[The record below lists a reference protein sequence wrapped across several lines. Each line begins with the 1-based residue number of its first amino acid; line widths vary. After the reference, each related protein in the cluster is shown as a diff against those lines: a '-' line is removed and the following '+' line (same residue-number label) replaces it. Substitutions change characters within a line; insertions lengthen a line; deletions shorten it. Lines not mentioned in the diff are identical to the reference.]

1 MLDSFVRIPRI
12 FYALVVAICIAV
24 PLMESIDTWDDWSR
38 DGNETEIHVVV
49 ATLCVGFALAATRRL
64 QTTPLAELRAIHR
77 PCQAALPRQQ
87 MTARCIALSPPT
99 DSPPLPLRI

>member
-1 MLDSFVRIPRI
+1 MRIPRI
-12 FYALVVAICIAV
+12 FYALVVAICVAV

-49 ATLCVGFALAATRRL
+49 AASCVGFALTASRQF

-77 PCQAALPRQQ
+77 PLETSAPFQEFAS
-87 MTARCIALSPPT
+87 RCLALSPPT
-99 DSPPLPLRI
+99 ASPPLALRI

>member
-1 MLDSFVRIPRI
+1 MRIPRI
-12 FYALVVAICIAV
+12 FYALVVAICVAV

-64 QTTPLAELRAIHR
+64 QTPPLMELPAI
-77 PCQAALPRQQ
+77 PGPVSMAAPVQEWAFRSVA
-87 MTARCIALSPPT
+87 MAPPT
-99 DSPPLPLRI
+99 DSPPLALRI